1 MARKGTAGK
10 TQDQQSAPTESAID
24 KVVQKTKQALDSDNE
39 ATNYDEATDE
49 MEKAKDH
56 SKDIPTTEK

>member
-10 TQDQQSAPTESAID
+10 TQNQQSAPTESGID
-24 KVVQKTKQALDSDNE
+24 KVVKKTKQALDGDNE

-49 MEKAKDH
+49 MKKAKEH
-56 SKDIPTTEK
+56 SKGKSTT